1 LSGNASQERTAGK
14 VAEAVPWNMAA
25 RGLTALFSIAFSM
38 AVVRGLGEYDYGR
51 YSIIQ
56 TALGFFTIIYTFG
69 MTEALLKFV
78 PAVRGD
84 RPGAAGRVILTAL
97 GFQLAAWLILVL
109 LVAAGGGL
117 VDELY
122 SGIPIGALLVLGAA
136 LGVFGLFFESVCVIF
151 TGLYRTRA
159 VAFATLLARVVSL
172 GFVFIALERG
182 WGVKGALIALGAGSA
197 AGALSLIVGF
207 LREVSPAAVVHEK
220 ERVGAGRLA
229 RYSLPLVGRSFL
241 GQIIWRQSEALIVG
255 YYFGP
260 VLAGYFHLGYNF
272 PQRILEFIP
281 LALWPLVLAGLS
293 EVQSKKEE
301 NLPKAIALYYRVLF
315 LLVLPVAVF
324 GVIMGDKVIV
334 VLYGA
339 DMAQAG
345 ILCRLFFVVFVI
357 AFLGT
362 PLHMATYVVE
372 KTWAN
377 LAVGAAG
384 AAITLGL
391 DLILI
396 PRYGLYG
403 GVPPTALGLVISN
416 YLQYRIAK
424 RYVPGLEVPWGH
436 FGKVLA
442 ASCSLVLI
450 YPLRP
455 WAGGVAGLAC
465 ACAVCGILFVVAA
478 RLLRVLG
485 DEERDV
491 LMGSNWLALRF
502 VARLLSRS

>member
-14 VAEAVPWNMAA
+14 VAEAVPWNMVA

-51 YSIIQ
+51 YSIVQ

-78 PAVRGD
+78 PAARGN
-84 RPGAAGRVILTAL
+84 RPGAGGRVIVTAL
-97 GFQLAAWLILVL
+97 GFQLAAWLALVV
-109 LVAAGGGL
+109 VAVAGGGL
-117 VDELY
+117 VDEFY
-122 SGIPIGALLVLGAA
+122 NKVPIGALLVLGAA
-136 LGVFGLFFESVCVIF
+136 LGVFGLLFESVCVVF
-151 TGLYRTRA
+151 TGLYRTKA
-159 VAFATLLARVVSL
+159 VAFATLLARVISL
-172 GFVFIALERG
+172 GFVFFALERG

-197 AGALSLIVGF
+197 AGVISLLGSF
-207 LREVSPAAVVHEK
+207 LREVNPGAMGHEK

-315 LLVLPVAVF
+315 LLVIPVAVF
-324 GVIMGDKVIV
+324 GVIMGDQIIV

-345 ILCRLFFVVFVI
+345 VLCRLFFVVFVI

-372 KTWAN
+372 KTWVN
-377 LAVGAAG
+377 LAVGAVG

-403 GVPPTALGLVISN
+403 GVLPTALGLVISN

-424 RYVPGLEVPWGH
+424 RYVPGLQVPWGH
-436 FGKVLA
+436 LGKVLA
-442 ASCSLVLI
+442 ASCSILLI
-450 YPLRP
+450 YPLRS
-455 WAGGVAGLAC
+455 WAGGASALLC
-465 ACAVCGILFVVAA
+465 ACVASGILFVVAV

-491 LMGSNWLALRF
+491 LLGSNWRAMRF
-502 VARLLSRS
+502 VAKVLSRS

>member
-1 LSGNASQERTAGK
+1 MSGIASQERTAGK
-14 VAEAVPWNMAA
+14 VAEAVPWNMVA

-51 YSIIQ
+51 YSIVQ

-78 PAVRGD
+78 PSVRGE
-84 RPGAAGRVILTAL
+84 RRGAGARVILTAL
-97 GFQLAAWLILVL
+97 GFQLGAWLVLV
-109 LVAAGGGL
+109 LVAAAAGGFVDGL
-117 VDELY
+117 YKKV
-122 SGIPIGALLVLGAA
+122 PIGALLVLGAA
-136 LGVFGLFFESVCVIF
+136 LGVFGLLFETVCVVY
-151 TGLYRTRA
+151 TGLYRTRG
-159 VAFATLLARVVSL
+159 VALSTLLARAASL
-172 GFVFIALERG
+172 GIVFLALDRG
-182 WGVKGALIALGAGSA
+182 WGVAGALIALAAGAT
-197 AGALSLIVGF
+197 AGALSLMGGF
-207 LREVSPAAVVHEK
+207 LREVNPAGMKYEK
-220 ERVGAGRLA
+220 ERIGVGRVA
-229 RYSLPLVGRSFL
+229 RYSIPLVGRSFL

-293 EVQSKKEE
+293 EVQSRREE
-301 NLPKAIALYYRVLF
+301 NLPKAISFYYRVLF
-315 LLVLPVAVF
+315 LLVIPAAVF
-324 GVIMGDKVIV
+324 GVVLGDRVIV

-339 DMAQAG
+339 EMAQAG
-345 ILCRLFFVVFVI
+345 VLCRLFFAVFVI

-384 AAITLGL
+384 AVITLGF

-403 GVPPTALGLVISN
+403 GIPPTALGLVISN

-424 RYVPGLEVPWGH
+424 RYVPGLSLPWTH
-436 FGKVLA
+436 LVKVLA
-442 ASCSLVLI
+442 ASCAIVLV
-450 YPLRP
+450 YPLRS
-455 WAGGVAGLAC
+455 WAGGPGGLAC
-465 ACAVCGILFVVAA
+465 TCVACGVLFIVAG

-485 DEERDV
+485 NEEKEV
-491 LMGSNWLALRF
+491 LLSSRWRALRLA
-502 VARLLSRS
+502 ARLFSPR

>member
-1 LSGNASQERTAGK
+1 
-14 VAEAVPWNMAA
+14 MAA
-25 RGLTALFSIAFSM
+25 RGLTALFSVAFSM

-51 YSIIQ
+51 YSIVQ

-78 PAVRGD
+78 PSVRGD
-84 RPGAAGRVILTAL
+84 RAGAASRVILTAM
-97 GFQLAAWLILVL
+97 GFQLAAWLVL
-109 LVAAGGGL
+109 FLLAAAAGGL
-117 VDELY
+117 VDQLY
-122 SGIPIGALLVLGAA
+122 NKVPIGAVLVLGAG
-136 LGVFGLFFESVCVIF
+136 LGVFSLFFESVCVIY

-159 VAFATLLARVVSL
+159 VALGTLVARAVSL
-172 GFVFIALERG
+172 GALFLALTRG
-182 WGVKGALIALGAGSA
+182 WGVEGALIALA
-197 AGALSLIVGF
+197 AGAGAGALALLGGF
-207 LREVSPAAVVHEK
+207 LSEANVARMRHEK
-220 ERVGAGRLA
+220 ERIGLGRIA
-229 RYSLPLVGRSFL
+229 RYSTPLVGRSFL

-272 PQRILEFIP
+272 PQRVLEFIP

-301 NLPKAIALYYRVLF
+301 NLPRAIGLYYRVLF
-315 LLVLPVAVF
+315 LLVIPVAVF

-339 DMAQAG
+339 EMAQAG
-345 ILCRLFFVVFVI
+345 VLCRLFFVVFVI

-384 AAITLGL
+384 AVVTLGL

-424 RYVPGLEVPWGH
+424 RYVPGLAVPWGH
-436 FGKVLA
+436 LAKVLG
-442 ASCSLVLI
+442 ASCSILLI

-455 WAGGVAGLAC
+455 WAGNPAVLAC
-465 ACAVCGILFVVAA
+465 ACAACCALFIVAGRA
-478 RLLRVLG
+478 LKVLG
-485 DEERDV
+485 DEEREV
-491 LMGSNWLALRF
+491 LMGSSWGALRL
-502 VARLLSRS
+502 AASLMSRRP